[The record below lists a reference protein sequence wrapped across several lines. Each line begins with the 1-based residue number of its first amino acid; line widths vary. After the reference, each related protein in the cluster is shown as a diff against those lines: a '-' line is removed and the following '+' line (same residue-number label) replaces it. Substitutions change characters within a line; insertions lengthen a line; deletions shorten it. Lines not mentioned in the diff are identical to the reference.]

1 MHWPLEEMILAPVA
15 ASSGLPDV
23 WRVKTVQASIVRLV
37 QRVTA
42 VYSIKNE
49 SRAAWVVM
57 RLCKGRRYTA
67 MYDSVQH

>member
-1 MHWPLEEMILAPVA
+1 M
-15 ASSGLPDV
+15 
-23 WRVKTVQASIVRLV
+23 RLV

-67 MYDSVQH
+67 MYDSVQHLVHTELGVRHLKCVEFVGIPKLNRLLSCKD